1 MAAAR
6 RAGAEWRGWSV
17 DRRCDALVRVAD
29 AIVARADDLALL
41 ESLDCGKP
49 RQLARVVDVARAEE
63 NFRFFA
69 SFVRHEAGATPA
81 HLSDGVINYE
91 ERSPHGVCALITPW
105 NLPLYLLTWKVAP
118 ALAMGNTVVAK
129 PSEWSPLTA
138 LALGEIVA
146 EAGIPPG
153 VFNVV
158 HGRGACA
165 GDALVRHP
173 SVKMVSFT
181 GGTVTGRIVGGHCG
195 RLFKVRARAG
205 GRVHVCCSRCQSAR
219 MLRRRGRA
227 HVLARAHSIS
237 SPLPLSLFP
246 SRSLP
251 RRLPHPPCAMQRCS
265 LELGGK
271 NAAVVM
277 ADADTDLV
285 GRELARAAFLN
296 NGQICLCCER
306 VLVQRAVYDK
316 VRGALVDAAREL
328 VVGDPE
334 DSRTQCG
341 PLIHPNQVEKVR
353 RMLQEAADD
362 GATLLC
368 GGGTPAGLPERCQR
382 GCFVAP
388 CVLEGA
394 KQDDRI
400 TQNETFG
407 PMTSLQA
414 FDTEEEAIALANGT
428 NYGLA
433 ASVFAGDSGAA
444 QRIAR
449 AIDAGTVWVNC
460 WLQRDL
466 RVAFGGMKDSG
477 LGREGGHHSLDAFS
491 ERRTIVTKH

>member
-1 MAAAR
+1 
-6 RAGAEWRGWSV
+6 
-17 DRRCDALVRVAD
+17 
-29 AIVARADDLALL
+29 
-41 ESLDCGKP
+41 
-49 RQLARVVDVARAEE
+49 
-63 NFRFFA
+63 
-69 SFVRHEAGATPA
+69 
-81 HLSDGVINYE
+81 
-91 ERSPHGVCALITPW
+91 
-105 NLPLYLLTWKVAP
+105 
-118 ALAMGNTVVAK
+118 
-129 PSEWSPLTA
+129 
-138 LALGEIVA
+138 
-146 EAGIPPG
+146 
-153 VFNVV
+153 
-158 HGRGACA
+158 
-165 GDALVRHP
+165 
-173 SVKMVSFT
+173 
-181 GGTVTGRIVGGHCG
+181 
-195 RLFKVRARAG
+195 
-205 GRVHVCCSRCQSAR
+205 
-219 MLRRRGRA
+219 
-227 HVLARAHSIS
+227 
-237 SPLPLSLFP
+237 
-246 SRSLP
+246 
-251 RRLPHPPCAMQRCS
+251 MQRCS

-394 KQDDRI
+394 KQEDRI

-433 ASVFAGDSGAA
+433 ASVFAGDSGVA